1 MTRSRA
7 PLIVVDGIDGVGKST
22 QIQAIAGLLQRR
34 QRQVLLTRDPGSSE
48 IGSKIREILLETR
61 LNMHRRTEAMLFMA
75 SRCEM
80 VETVIRPA
88 LQAGTY
94 VVSDRFLLANV
105 VYQSVGGET
114 SGVTPELLWRL
125 GTLAN
130 GGLRPDL
137 TVLLDMPAAS
147 AIKRL
152 RRPAD
157 RMESRGENYLE
168 AVRQAYLRQLPHA
181 SDQTLVVDAD
191 RPIET
196 VTAALEA
203 SLDAFLDRW
212 QSADGGDLV
221 IPPDQS
227 PGSV

>member
-7 PLIVVDGIDGVGKST
+7 PLIAVDGIDGVGKST

-34 QRQVLLTRDPGSSE
+34 QRHVLLTRDPGSSE

-88 LQAGTY
+88 LLSGTC

-114 SGVTPELLWRL
+114 SGVTPELLWQL

-137 TVLLDMPAAS
+137 TVLLDMPAAT

-152 RRPAD
+152 RRPVD
-157 RMESRGENYLE
+157 RMESRGEAYLE

-181 SDQTLVVDAD
+181 SEQTLVLDAD

-203 SLDAFLDRW
+203 ALGQFLDRW
-212 QSADGGDLV
+212 QAANGDDLA
-221 IPPDQS
+221 PAADQS